1 MKAIEEAHEGG
12 LSYEAAAGK
21 LGMSR
26 RRLERWKEKKG
37 CAEPKERAVRPY
49 NAMTAEE
56 KEAVKEMVANER
68 HADESTRG
76 LSVRLMEEKD
86 LYVSHVSIWEYERSI
101 GVNGP
106 RGHRKNQRRRG
117 PEKPD
122 TSFVTG
128 PNQLWSWDITRLRT
142 QVAYLFFYLIAI
154 LDVFSRKVV
163 GWLVTERETS
173 DAVKRAWDIA
183 LVNEGLT
190 QAGPEEMPKSLSD
203 RGPQMRSISTT
214 EFFKKL
220 GIDRLLARPRTPNDN
235 PQVESLFST
244 VKTAPAYPGIF
255 QVVMQAVTYFD
266 VFFPWYNSVHL
277 HTALEMM
284 TPEDWHTGRYVAIRQ
299 ERERI
304 KQETFARRRAVNL
317 GLCSIKN
324 NTKIATLLD

>member
-1 MKAIEEAHEGG
+1 MNTVEEAHRDG
-12 LSYEAAAGK
+12 LSYEQAAAK
-21 LGMSR
+21 LGMNR
-26 RRLERWKEKKG
+26 RRLERWKQEKTTG
-37 CAEPKERAVRPY
+37 EPRVRIVKPY
-49 NAMTAEE
+49 NAMTEEE
-56 KEAVKEMVANER
+56 KEAVKDMVANER

-76 LSVRLMEEKD
+76 LSVRLMEERA
-86 LYVSHVSIWEYERSI
+86 LYVSHVSIWGYERSI

-106 RGHRKNQRRRG
+106 RGHRKNQRARG

-128 PNQLWSWDITRLRT
+128 PNQLWSWDITKLRT
-142 QVAYLFFYLIAI
+142 PMAYVFFYLIAI

-173 DAVKRAWDIA
+173 EAAKRAWDIA

-190 QAGPEEMPKSLSD
+190 QAGPDEMPKSLSD

-214 EFFKKL
+214 QFFKKL

-255 QVVMQAVTYFD
+255 EAVVRAFAYFG
-266 VFFPWYNSVHL
+266 VFFPWYNGKHL

-284 TPEDWHTGRYVAIRQ
+284 TPSDWHSGRYVQIRE

-304 KQETFARRRAVNL
+304 KQETFARRRVLNL

-324 NTKIATLLD
+324 NTKNATLLD